1 MRYLLNF
8 LSIAC
13 CTASFFA
20 ALWILIPA
28 PTNFLWLFAVAASE
42 WSLWIGML
50 ALAGIIFSLAII
62 ISNGFSTLP
71 IVSGIAGFIA
81 LSVSLYPLLSV
92 LSLAK
97 ENDVNLSIA
106 RYFAATLSLESS
118 RHIISLSTYT
128 YFESEGKRLDVN
140 VYLPASE
147 TSNRGAGVIIVH
159 GGSWNG
165 GVRNDFPQWNTLL
178 AEQGF
183 TIFDIDYSLS
193 PQPNYL
199 TATGDVKCAVR
210 WVKTNASKFNIDP
223 SRIAVMGRSAG
234 AHLALLAAYSAG
246 NEHLPSSCASNT
258 NDETVSAVVSF
269 YAPINLL
276 WAYDNPANPMVI
288 NGPLTLANFLGGSP
302 HESDEIRSRFI
313 LASPITHVST
323 QTPPTLLVHGGRDQ
337 LVRLENMQFLDI
349 KLTEANVPHQTLMLP
364 YAQHGFDYN
373 LNGWNSQIAG
383 AMMLE
388 FLSEHTRTK

>member
-223 SRIAVMGRSAG
+223 SRVAVMGRSAG

-373 LNGWNSQIAG
+373 LNGWGSQIAG